1 MATPAPRFFANGS
14 KPASVPENLRH
25 NAKDLHTSH
34 ISTQRWGKERLRYI
48 FTLEDVRLSCGSAL
62 LKPSGAKPVTVSLK
76 WKSSKK
82 KAIGGAVPGFSET
95 EGGVA
100 RWTTPVSMA
109 CSLTPNSKPGSK
121 SRFEPRL
128 SEFVLKIE
136 GSKATRKKLMGTL
149 DLAAYATY
157 ERTTT
162 NVTIPLEDGAGSLKV
177 ELTSSRMK
185 KSALDDDDV
194 HSEETDTA
202 SNAGEPDNGSDDSD
216 AEGGRT
222 ARVPENEELR
232 ANDRSL
238 TMPPRMGAPLVSHSF
253 GHRRIPSAGATH
265 VPLSQIQ
272 AGGLGASAV
281 SGAAGAVSSPAAAA
295 ASDVTNN
302 LTRSSSFGLKG
313 LGSGGHTR
321 TDSRTLS
328 TAADA
333 RDGAGSLG
341 GSAQHSAHRRSP
353 SDGAQ
358 HGAPHASM
366 APTVSA
372 HRAAPPRIDPIAAAS
387 GGGGS
392 SSSSSAGLA
401 VSNANLD
408 SWFGTSGGAAVVVS
422 QKDLKRS
429 SSFGSSPTRQ
439 PGAAPGAALSSPSN
453 GSEAALVSPG
463 AVLGAPE
470 QSLFRVSTEAMEE
483 VLHVPLHLPLDSL
496 MDSFSG
502 FDCESSPFGR
512 SLCKRLGWMNVI
524 ANGWQGSVEGGVKRR
539 DVHCTVKC
547 PPKAMLPDSTRVH
560 LRHQLTRCPS
570 GMIILEREVWT
581 LDIPY
586 GETFCLQERWIVTP
600 EASASHSHS
609 PASASPGVDGAMD
622 DGAGA
627 GGGNA
632 AELSVHSHV
641 FFKSKG
647 LLAAKVSAS

>member
-1 MATPAPRFFANGS
+1 MATRVFANGS

-34 ISTQRWGKERLRYI
+34 ISTQRWGKERLRYM

-82 KAIGGAVPGFSET
+82 KAIGGVVPGFSET

-100 RWTTPVSMA
+100 RWTAPVSMA

-136 GSKATRKKLMGTL
+136 GSKATRKKLLGTL

-157 ERTTT
+157 ERSTT
-162 NVTIPLEDGAGSLKV
+162 NVTIPLEDGAGCLKV
-177 ELTSSRMK
+177 ELTSSWMK

-222 ARVPENEELR
+222 ARVPEGEELR

-253 GHRRIPSAGATH
+253 GHRRTPSAGATH
-265 VPLSQIQ
+265 VSLSQIHT
-272 AGGLGASAV
+272 GGLGASAV
-281 SGAAGAVSSPAAAA
+281 SGAAGAISSPAAAA
-295 ASDVTNN
+295 ASDVTHS

-313 LGSGGHTR
+313 LSSGGHRR
-321 TDSRTLS
+321 TPSRPPS
-328 TAADA
+328 TAADARDNAPDA

-341 GSAQHSAHRRSP
+341 GSVHRRSP

-358 HGAPHASM
+358 HGAQHAST

-372 HRAAPPRIDPIAAAS
+372 HHAAPPRIEPIAA

-392 SSSSSAGLA
+392 SSSSSVGLA

-439 PGAAPGAALSSPSN
+439 PGAAPGALLSPPPN
-453 GSEAALVSPG
+453 GSDAALLSPEAA
-463 AVLGAPE
+463 E
-470 QSLFRVSTEAMEE
+470 QSLFRVATEAMEE
-483 VLHVPLHLPLDSL
+483 VLHVPMHLPLDSL

-512 SLCKRLGWMNVI
+512 SLCKRLGWLNVI
-524 ANGWQGSVEGGVKRR
+524 ANGWQGTVESGVMRR

-560 LRHQLTRCPS
+560 LRHQLTRRPS

-586 GETFCLQERWIVTP
+586 GETFCLQERWVVTP
-600 EASASHSHS
+600 EAAASRSIS
-609 PASASPGVDGAMD
+609 PPSASPDVDGAVV
-622 DGAGA
+622 DGGGG

-632 AELSVHSHV
+632 AELSVYSHV